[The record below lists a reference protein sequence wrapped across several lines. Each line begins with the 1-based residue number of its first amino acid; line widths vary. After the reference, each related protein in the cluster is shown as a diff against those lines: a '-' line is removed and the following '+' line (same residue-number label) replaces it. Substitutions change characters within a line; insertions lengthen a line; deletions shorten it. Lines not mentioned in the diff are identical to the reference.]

1 MPHIKTFLR
10 YAGQRLAWTLL
21 TSHNLS
27 KAAWGRVQKKGKP
40 DEHFQIDSYELG
52 VRTRMSNNPCVCSRP
67 ARVDSGWIDSA
78 RPSFLPTT
86 LREVS
91 VREVEHLLQLH
102 LLRSLTATRYTR

>member
-1 MPHIKTFLR
+1 MLDESSHVHDSCSRRGLLCTRWFSGRGAAMPHIKTFLR

-52 VRTRMSNNPCVCSRP
+52 VRT
-67 ARVDSGWIDSA
+67 AHG
-78 RPSFLPTT
+78 
-86 LREVS
+86 
-91 VREVEHLLQLH
+91 
-102 LLRSLTATRYTR
+102 

>member
-52 VRTRMSNNPCVCSRP
+52 VRTRTSNNPCV
-67 ARVDSGWIDSA
+67 
-78 RPSFLPTT
+78 PTT
-86 LREVS
+86 LRQADHHS
-91 VREVEHLLQLH
+91 PLH
-102 LLRSLTATRYTR
+102 SLTTCHQNVAEVGSA